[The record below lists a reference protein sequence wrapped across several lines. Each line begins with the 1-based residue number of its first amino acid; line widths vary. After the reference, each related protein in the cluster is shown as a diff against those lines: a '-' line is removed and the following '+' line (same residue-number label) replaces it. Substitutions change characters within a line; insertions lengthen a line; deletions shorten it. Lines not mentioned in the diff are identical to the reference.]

1 MLYCKDPHKTA
12 IELRQKTGFVMGM
25 YRFYNG
31 LNLRQRCL

>member
-12 IELRQKTGFVMGM
+12 SGLLQEMGLVMNV

-31 LNLRQRCL
+31 LNLRQWCL